1 MEIKEMDVKQ
11 LEERKAAIATEVDNE
26 GADLEALAAE
36 VKSINEELE
45 ARKAEE
51 SKRVEIREAVAN
63 GAGKVDETMVV
74 RVIEAKE
81 DKVTM
86 RKQRWII
93 WKLET
98 QKHILMHLQMQSSRM
113 TETLQNAANY

>member
-45 ARKAEE
+45 ARKAEAE
-51 SKRVEIREAVAN
+51 KWHKAWYEAYL
-63 GAGKVDETMVV
+63 KSE
-74 RVIEAKE
+74 
-81 DKVTM
+81 
-86 RKQRWII
+86 
-93 WKLET
+93 L
-98 QKHILMHLQMQSSRM
+98 S
-113 TETLQNAANY
+113 